1 MKPRHSVS
9 QSRATSLRQAL
20 RQAFVNRPRRS
31 VLVAA
36 VTSMALAATTSITAA
51 AWTDSEWVRSAVGVS
66 SPGDCSTNT
75 MFTNLAWARQLHG
88 TVLNTNLDT
97 VAGVQGLTLLNNG
110 AAATPT
116 PLSAILVP
124 GTTDAYVTKIPLTAL
139 GSSPVNVGVGLGAP
153 VGGLGTYTQWARS
166 QNSGQA
172 HGASGLV
179 SDQTGAVDVA
189 GTAQGAA
196 AAPKSASISLG
207 NIVPASLSGV
217 TLDVG
222 AVASSAAVDSC
233 IMTSGWPMLNPAP
246 TPQRQY
252 GIAGL
257 DLTAA
262 IPAVGTLGAQG
273 ASLVGAVPAQ
283 LNAFLGTTGLANQIN
298 DGIKGLVNPLLGAL
312 AVGSYNTN
320 ASLMT
325 DLSGVTE
332 LMTETISDGIVTIHL
347 GSGTV
352 KVNIASLTGGAMGL
366 NGMEPNHAVVL
377 DPAMTAAVTTRVTA
391 LLDSWK
397 NRVLT
402 ALTSALGST
411 PLLSATTVVDLR
423 APILG
428 TPLAEITVKTGPA
441 TLAQF
446 AAGTAPGP
454 DVSVKVLGG
463 GGAVAALLNTLLA
476 TLTTSANGVV
486 KTALATTDFI
496 AKSTLFNTN
505 LVSNLDASLQLLITP
520 AINAVGPVL
529 TAVRTLVAI
538 NVNIQPDQSWS
549 GTKPADVTAEAGEY
563 KVSAIRVGLV
573 DSAGLLSLS
582 LGSSSAGPAALK
594 VP

>member
-1 MKPRHSVS
+1 MKPRHCVS
-9 QSRATSLRQAL
+9 QSRAMSLRQAL

-51 AWTDSEWVRSAVGVS
+51 AWTDSEWVRSAVGAS

-124 GTTDAYVTKIPLTAL
+124 GTTDAYVTKIPVSAL

-153 VGGLGTYTQWARS
+153 VGGLGAYTQWARS
-166 QNSGQA
+166 QKSGQA

-262 IPAVGTLGAQG
+262 IPAVGTLGTQG

-298 DGIKGLVNPLLGAL
+298 DGIKGIVNPLLGAL

-320 ASLMT
+320 ASLTT

-332 LMTETISDGIVTIHL
+332 LMAETISDGIVTIHL
-347 GSGTV
+347 GSGTA
-352 KVNIASLTGGAMGL
+352 KVDIASLTGGATGL
-366 NGMEPNHAVVL
+366 NGVEPNHAVVL
-377 DPAMTAAVTTRVTA
+377 DPTMTAAVTTRVTA

-402 ALTSALGST
+402 ALTAALGST
-411 PLLSATTVVDLR
+411 LLSATTVVDLR

-428 TPLAEITVKTGPA
+428 TQLAEITVKTGPA

-454 DVSVKVLGG
+454 DVSLKVLGG

-486 KTALATTDFI
+486 KAALATTDFI

-538 NVNIQPDQSWS
+538 NVNVQPDQSWS
-549 GTKPADVTAEAGEY
+549 GTKPADVTAGAGEY

-573 DSAGLLSLS
+573 DSPGLLSLS